1 MLKSHFSIIY
11 YNSETISDRAESFG
25 VLLYFYAEKGRY
37 GMGKILIAILGVI
50 AVAIE
55 EMTKED

>member
-1 MLKSHFSIIY
+1 MKQYLSGQNPYGFCSI
-11 YNSETISDRAESFG
+11 SMQKRRT
-25 VLLYFYAEKGRY
+25 

-55 EMTKED
+55 EISKED